1 MTLTRIQ
8 SLLIV
13 ITVFYDNDALRLAYG
28 GVAAGFVSPNVTAD
42 KPNWTTTGEQRGSAS
57 SNDYYL

>member
-13 ITVFYDNDALRLAYG
+13 ITVFYDNDASRLAYA
-28 GVAAGFVSPNVTAD
+28 GVAADLVDRNVTAD

-57 SNDYYL
+57 SNNYYL